1 MEDVNV
7 VNVRNVRII
16 NQILRKKMEYLI
28 QIAEER
34 YHKHGK
40 ELSKAEKDSI
50 YYSVLGIYRNENYEE
65 AHSYVLSAE
74 LSL

>member
-40 ELSKAEKDSI
+40 ELSKAEKDRSI
-50 YYSVLGIYRNENYEE
+50 ILFLVYIGTKIMRKHILMF
-65 AHSYVLSAE
+65 
-74 LSL
+74 